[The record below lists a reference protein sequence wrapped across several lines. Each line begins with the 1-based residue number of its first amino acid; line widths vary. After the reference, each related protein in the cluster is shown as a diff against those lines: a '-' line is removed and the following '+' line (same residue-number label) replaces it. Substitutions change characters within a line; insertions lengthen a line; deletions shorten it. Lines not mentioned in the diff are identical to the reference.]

1 MHGCEAKKVKVKLS
15 KWRYNETKKEFGFVR
30 FTETKLQCTE
40 KLKKSVLVGP
50 EIATSVQV
58 YSGLAGGD
66 GQDSLVGNVGKK
78 TRDWLNVG
86 SDACDQSMISGGDY

>member
-1 MHGCEAKKVKVKLS
+1 MS
-15 KWRYNETKKEFGFVR
+15 KWRYNDKKKEFGFVKV
-30 FTETKLQCTE
+30 TETKLQCTE

-58 YSGLAGGD
+58 YSGLAGSD
-66 GQDSLVGNVGKK
+66 GLDTWVGNVGKK

-86 SDACDQSMISGGDY
+86 TGAGDQSLIGGGD